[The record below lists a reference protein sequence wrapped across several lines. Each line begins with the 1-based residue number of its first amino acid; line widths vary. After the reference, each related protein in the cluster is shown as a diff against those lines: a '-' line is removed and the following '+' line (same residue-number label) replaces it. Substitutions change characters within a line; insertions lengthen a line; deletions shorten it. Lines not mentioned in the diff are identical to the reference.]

1 MFSLFIVFLALS
13 NVVARVLFNVTAKKA
28 KDKLIFFF
36 WAFAIANILFSVTFF
51 ATQLYAGIPLATVT
65 SEFFFLFQENW
76 YFYIIRGFDF
86 LFCNIVFLYLLE
98 HYDLSQVVL
107 VLQFTVLTLAC
118 SYYLLGVPLS
128 ILSVVGAV
136 IVTTG
141 ALISGF
147 KRFEYPN
154 ILKPLYN
161 IPLSLYALGF
171 IKACLTTV
179 DRSLLMIIS
188 KKTSETIMLHDLL
201 KKVPFAPDFPIVFTT
216 TLEYAVGLIP
226 TITVIFLFYLIVIR
240 RNSFSEMK
248 DYLMVDTR
256 SIVFAGVMYYVYIYF
271 FIYVFQHIDNKLIL
285 TVIEKFSIPLN
296 LMCAAYLLKEQITF
310 PQKVATVIIIGGGI
324 LSTL

>member
-1 MFSLFIVFLALS
+1 MFSFLIIFLALG
-13 NVVARVLFNVTAKKA
+13 NVLARALFNVTTKKA

-36 WAFAIANILFSVTFF
+36 WAFAIANILFSATFF
-51 ATQLYAGIPLATVT
+51 ATQLYEHVPLEKVT

-76 YFYIIRGFDF
+76 YFYIIRAFDF

-107 VLQFTVLTLAC
+107 VLQFTVLTLAG
-118 SYYLLGVPLS
+118 SYYLLGVHLSTLS
-128 ILSVVGAV
+128 IIGAL
-136 IVTTG
+136 IVTAG

-147 KRFEYPN
+147 KHFEYPN

-179 DRSLLMIIS
+179 DRSLLMIVS
-188 KKTSETIMLHDLL
+188 KKTYETIMLHDLL
-201 KKVPFAPDFPIVFTT
+201 KRVPFAPDFPIVYTS

-226 TITVIFLFYLIVIR
+226 TITVVFLFYLIVIR
-240 RNSFSEMK
+240 RNSFSEMGNC
-248 DYLMVDTR
+248 LMVDTR
-256 SIVFAGVMYYVYIYF
+256 SILFAGVMYYIYIYF

-296 LMCAAYLLKEQITF
+296 LIFATYLLKERITF